1 MYFLYILIDKVVVEK
16 VDIKIIGIGIFKLI

>member
-16 VDIKIIGIGIFKLI
+16 VDFKRIGIGIFKLI